1 MVHNGYGLFVF
12 CLAALV
18 PSPPILVPALCGGR
32 AVVPHADSAGSY
44 GAQDYQDEQIAE
56 IRAAVRAAVA
66 TVSAMAQRWTVV
78 GVAATAQRLPSSAV
92 GTFRGYGLDLPVALS
107 SQPSQEGLPPGHDT
121 EPSNSMANA
130 DRAVAA
136 DPWMPLPALLA
147 GWLREDMCPEA
158 VVDAR
163 IFAEDTPVD
172 RCMAA
177 GRQLRAELDADVEPR
192 GVLVIADGAAT
203 LSRAA
208 PGYFDVRAPGVQRA
222 LDRALAGGGRAALVE
237 LEPQECTELALSGR
251 AAYQVLAGLVAADPA
266 DPVVEP
272 LYRGAPFGVGYG
284 VGVWRPSSA
293 KESQ

>member
-1 MVHNGYGLFVF
+1 MF

-32 AVVPHADSAGSY
+32 AVVPHAGPAGTY
-44 GAQDYQDEQIAE
+44 GAQAYQDEQIAE
-56 IRAAVRAAVA
+56 IRAAACAAVA
-66 TVSAMAQRWTVV
+66 TVGALAKRWTVV
-78 GVAATAQRLPSSAV
+78 GVAATEQRLQPCAV

-107 SQPSQEGLPPGHDT
+107 SQEGLPTGKGVSARH
-121 EPSNSMANA
+121 EPSNSVANG
-130 DRAVAA
+130 DRVGAG

-147 GWLREDMCPEA
+147 GWLREEVCPEA
-158 VVDAR
+158 VAEAWV
-163 IFAEDTPVD
+163 FAEDTPVE
-172 RCMAA
+172 RCVAS
-177 GRQLRAELDADVEPR
+177 GRRLRAELDADAEPR

-222 LDRALAGGGRAALVE
+222 LDRALANGDRAALVE
-237 LEPQECTELALSGR
+237 LGPQECAELALSGR

-266 DPVVEP
+266 DPVVDP

-293 KESQ
+293 KESR